1 MTREADSERASQR
14 APASEERNERG
25 GEQLDRVP
33 PVDASRADAS
43 TRDASRADASSAEA
57 PKPRG
62 MLARTLA
69 SFLENR
75 LAVVGIGVV
84 VLFVLFCY
92 LGPLLYRT
100 DQVHI
105 DLSQATASPS
115 GSHLLGTNEVGYD
128 QLGRLMVGGQTSLEV
143 GIAAALL
150 ATGFGTLWGAIA
162 GYAGGFVDAAMM
174 RIVDALLAV
183 PSLFLL
189 LFLASI
195 ARPTVGLLILVIAL
209 ISWLGPARL
218 VRGQAL
224 TLRTRDY
231 VRSVRLMGGGS
242 MRAVLR
248 HIAPNTIG
256 TVVVNATFQVADA
269 ILTVA
274 ALSFLGLGI
283 PPPAAN
289 WGDMLSNGINYVY
302 DGYWWLIYPP
312 GLAIVLVVVAFNL
325 IGDALRD
332 SFEVRLQRR

>member
-1 MTREADSERASQR
+1 VTLINPAESSARPVEPER
-14 APASEERNERG
+14 PGRG
-25 GEQLDRVP
+25 GLVRSFV
-33 PVDASRADAS
+33 
-43 TRDASRADASSAEA
+43 
-57 PKPRG
+57 
-62 MLARTLA
+62 
-69 SFLENR
+69 SFLENP
-75 LAVVGIGVV
+75 LALVGWGIV

-92 LGPLLYRT
+92 LGPLLYHT

-105 DLSQATASPS
+105 ELSEATLAPS
-115 GSHLLGTNEVGYD
+115 GPHPLGTNEVGYD

-150 ATGFGTLWGAIA
+150 GTAFGTLWGAIA
-162 GYAGGFVDAAMM
+162 GYAGGFIDGAMM
-174 RIVDALLAV
+174 RIVDAMLSV

-195 ARPTVGLLILVIAL
+195 ARPTKGLLILVIAL

-231 VRSVRLMGGGS
+231 VTAVRLMGGGS
-242 MRAVLR
+242 WRAVLR
-248 HIAPNTIG
+248 HITPNTVG

-289 WGDMLSNGINYVY
+289 WGDMLSNGLNYVY
-302 DGYWWLIYPP
+302 SGYWWLIYPP
-312 GLAIVLVVVAFNL
+312 GVCIVLVVVAFNL
-325 IGDALRD
+325 LGDALRD
-332 SFEVRLQRR
+332 TFEVRLRKR

>member
-1 MTREADSERASQR
+1 MTAIPADDAALADS
-14 APASEERNERG
+14 PHVRG
-25 GEQLDRVP
+25 PKGRGTVARSL
-33 PVDASRADAS
+33 
-43 TRDASRADASSAEA
+43 SA
-57 PKPRG
+57 
-62 MLARTLA
+62 
-69 SFLENR
+69 FVENK
-75 LAVVGIGVV
+75 LAVVGLGIVV
-84 VLFVLFCY
+84 AFVLFCY
-92 LGPLLYRT
+92 LGPLVYHT

-105 DLSQATASPS
+105 DLSQATLPPS
-115 GSHLLGTNEVGYD
+115 GAHPLGTNEVGYD
-128 QLGRLMVGGQTSLEV
+128 QLGRLMVGGQSSLEV

-150 ATGFGTLWGAIA
+150 ATVFGTLWGAIA
-162 GYAGGFVDAAMM
+162 GYAGGFIDSAMM

-183 PSLFLL
+183 PALFLL

-195 ARPTVGLLILVIAL
+195 ARPTIGLLILVIAL

-231 VRSVRLMGGGS
+231 VTSVRLMGGGPL
-242 MRAVLR
+242 RAILR

-269 ILTVA
+269 ILIVA
-274 ALSFLGLGI
+274 TLSFLGLGI

-289 WGDMLSNGINYVY
+289 WGDMLSNGINYTY

-332 SFEVRLQRR
+332 SFEVRLQKR